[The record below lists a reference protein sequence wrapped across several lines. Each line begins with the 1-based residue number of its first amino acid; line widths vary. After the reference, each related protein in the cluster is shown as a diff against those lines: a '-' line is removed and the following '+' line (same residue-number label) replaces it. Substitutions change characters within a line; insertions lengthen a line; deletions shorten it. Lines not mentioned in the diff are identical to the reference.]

1 MGDPQP
7 GLGFTGEWFDADVEA
22 QYLRARWY
30 DVATGRF
37 TSRDPWE
44 GDRQQPLTTN
54 SYLYALDSPTTYID
68 PSGYGP
74 EWWERM
80 LQDDTWRTVIFDSS
94 ARHNITQ
101 MSDVDFAALM
111 AAIIR
116 IESGAIHHRPAPYET
131 VVLVKSLEI
140 GYNRTLYPG
149 LFNWLGEDSQLGYQT
164 EGVSNISVETI
175 ANLHRGLV
183 PDAAGNLR
191 QTGIEVY
198 DYSGQPLPGM
208 FPFPGLTKEQ
218 QLSILLELTGLTYLK
233 NQLGNP
239 LLAIPWTCI
248 DISSLLQWVRQDQ
261 NIEYLAAN
269 LEAGAIRAG
278 WEGSQPTAEVLT
290 WWHFRG
296 IVTMQD
302 EEELG
307 RKIAGAQ
314 DPDYQDWLRN
324 VLHAQAE
331 AQAYWDN
338 LASWIMEEAMGLLNR

>member
-1 MGDPQP
+1 
-7 GLGFTGEWFDADVEA
+7 
-22 QYLRARWY
+22 
-30 DVATGRF
+30 
-37 TSRDPWE
+37 
-44 GDRQQPLTTN
+44 
-54 SYLYALDSPTTYID
+54 
-68 PSGYGP
+68 
-74 EWWERM
+74 M

-248 DISSLLQWVRQDQ
+248 DISSFLQWVRQDQ